1 MFLTACLNVSGRKN
15 RKLEC
20 IIVIPTLSTTLIIV
34 CSLQKGFDICHDVLL
49 PWKIARDV
57 VSLKALLGWNRHV
70 FRQSMVKLFGSLSSW
85 TLSSPHRLGFLLWHY
100 LLLLRFLLLCRFIR
114 QISTKPIGTDR
125 NRPESRPKLRSRH
138 LVFSFFKA
146 NLPSMNRPRSAHVG
160 RLGRVAGVLAGALW
174 GLSIEGAA
182 LSLRASLSRPWASK
196 INRFI
201 QFENWLINPCF
212 LILPLCK
219 LIYITVIMC
228 FMLLFSS
235 FCWMLFHLNL
245 GGQEKSEA
253 NLNELILPQRA

>member
-1 MFLTACLNVSGRKN
+1 MYNCYSNAFHNTNYCVFLAKGVWHLPWCVATMEDCKGRREFEGVARLKPACLSAKHGETFRF
-15 RKLEC
+15 LEFLNAFF
-20 IIVIPTLSTTLIIV
+20 PTPV
-34 CSLQKGFDICHDVLL
+34 
-49 PWKIARDV
+49 
-57 VSLKALLGWNRHV
+57 
-70 FRQSMVKLFGSLSSW
+70 
-85 TLSSPHRLGFLLWHY
+85 GFLAMALPPPSPVSPPVPLHPPN
-100 LLLLRFLLLCRFIR
+100 LNQTDRNR
-114 QISTKPIGTDR
+114 SEPTGTDR

-182 LSLRASLSRPWASK
+182 LSLRASLSRPWDSK

>member
-1 MFLTACLNVSGRKN
+1 MMCCYHGRLQGTSWVWRRCSAETSMSFGKAWWNFSVPWVPECFLPHTGWVSCYGTTSSFSGFSSCAASSAKSQPN
-15 RKLEC
+15 RSE
-20 IIVIPTLSTTLIIV
+20 
-34 CSLQKGFDICHDVLL
+34 
-49 PWKIARDV
+49 
-57 VSLKALLGWNRHV
+57 
-70 FRQSMVKLFGSLSSW
+70 
-85 TLSSPHRLGFLLWHY
+85 
-100 LLLLRFLLLCRFIR
+100 
-114 QISTKPIGTDR
+114 PIGTDR